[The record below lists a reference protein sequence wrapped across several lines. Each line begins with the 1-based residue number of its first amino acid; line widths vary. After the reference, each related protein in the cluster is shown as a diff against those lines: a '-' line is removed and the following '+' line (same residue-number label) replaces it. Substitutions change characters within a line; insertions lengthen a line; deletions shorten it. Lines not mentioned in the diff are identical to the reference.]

1 MKNFLDKPLGKK
13 IRVMIVDDSAMVR
26 KVLKEILS
34 TDPEIEVIYAASNPY
49 EARDFMVVHKPDV
62 ITLDIEMPKMDGVT
76 FLKKYMRI
84 MPTPTIIISSLA
96 EQGRKITIEALE
108 AGAVDIITKPKIGLS
123 DFFDQQVADIVE
135 RVKAASKA
143 KVQLASELPSN
154 NSEVVKISSLEETT
168 DKVIAIGA
176 STGGVEHLSRIM
188 PLFPATSP
196 GVVIVQ
202 HMPEGFTA
210 SFAKRLNEL
219 SAMQVKEAQDGDR
232 ILPGLVLL
240 APGGKHHMS
249 VYRSGGQYR
258 VKLKEGEKVSF
269 NRPAVDVLFES
280 VADAVGK
287 NCASVLM
294 TGMGKDGAQGLLKIR
309 QAGGKTFIQNEA
321 TCVIYGM
328 PGEADRIGAASAA
341 VSLLDIPNCLL
352 KAFKS

>member
-1 MKNFLDKPLGKK
+1 MKPTIGNCTNKK

-26 KVLKEILS
+26 KILRDILS

-49 EARDFMVVHKPDV
+49 EARDVMVVQKPDV

-76 FLKKYMRI
+76 FLKKYMRVL
-84 MPTPTIIISSLA
+84 PTPTIIISSLA
-96 EQGRKITIEALE
+96 EHGKKITIEALE

-123 DFFDQQVADIVE
+123 DFFDQQIADIIA
-135 RVKAASKA
+135 RVKTAAKA
-143 KVQLASELPSN
+143 KVQLQSSHITSTTPI
-154 NSEVVKISSLEETT
+154 KITKLEETT

-196 GVVIVQ
+196 GIVIVQ
-202 HMPEGFTA
+202 HMPEGFTT

-240 APGGKHHMS
+240 APGGKSHMS

-258 VKLKEGEKVSF
+258 VRLQEGEKVTF
-269 NRPAVDVLFES
+269 NRPSVDVLFES
-280 VADAVGK
+280 IADTVGK
-287 NCASVLM
+287 NCSTALM
-294 TGMGKDGAQGLLKIR
+294 TGMGKDGAKGLLKIR

-321 TCVIYGM
+321 TCVIFGM
-328 PGEADRIGAASAA
+328 PGEADRLGAALAD
-341 VSLLDIPNCLL
+341 VPLMEIPQTLLN
-352 KAFKS
+352 AFNG